1 MRCSPLG
8 LENDSL
14 QNEADRAILT
24 SLYPVQSQQQN
35 YMLRNEFV
43 LYPFDYRP
51 RFHAICRALCTA
63 CMVSDYVHTLR
74 YRVNTE
80 NGTF

>member
-1 MRCSPLG
+1 MRCSRLG

-24 SLYPVQSQQQN
+24 SLYPVQTQQQN

-43 LYPFDYRP
+43 L
-51 RFHAICRALCTA
+51 
-63 CMVSDYVHTLR
+63 
-74 YRVNTE
+74 
-80 NGTF
+80 